1 LNQQKI
7 QHQQKRDLVGVELVE
22 RRKKIVRENEM
33 KVTRPM
39 GVVTS
44 WTLYFVAGMP
54 LELED

>member
-22 RRKKIVRENEM
+22 RRKKIVREDEM
-33 KVTRPM
+33 KVTGPT
-39 GVVTS
+39 GVITS

-54 LELED
+54 LEPED